1 MKILQRIR
9 PELFILILLIICLII
24 AVSELQ
30 RDMTSGVCL
39 DYRGNVTILRTV
51 QEINECKNLGGE
63 VLEYNPLSCKL
74 IAVYDDNYN
83 RVYTLSYT
91 NDQVVVDNVTEHI
104 QIDPY
109 VYGKRGS
116 REIIISDEKY
126 NISFLWN
133 SARVE
138 RRLIVCVS
146 SKQLSTS
153 DKFYIAIKYL
163 GLILA
168 LTLFTTMVYWNS
180 KDISRQFD
188 IHRQVSHIM

>member
-24 AVSELQ
+24 SVSEL
-30 RDMTSGVCL
+30 RKEMSSGIAL
-39 DYRGNVTILRTV
+39 DYLGNVTILQTGRDIS
-51 QEINECKNLGGE
+51 EYKKSGGD
-63 VLEYNPLSCKL
+63 VLEYNPLTCKM

-83 RVYTLSYT
+83 RVFALSFT
-91 NDQVVVDNVTEHI
+91 NDQFNGDSVAEHI

-116 REIIISDEKY
+116 KEISIDGETCEL
-126 NISFLWN
+126 SFLWN

-146 SKQLSTS
+146 SKQLSSS

-163 GLILA
+163 TLILA

-180 KDISRQFD
+180 KDIARQYD
-188 IHRQVSHIM
+188 HMHR